1 MTLSLWA
8 FYAPEIEQRSE
19 DPDYEFVI
27 KLIGDAGLKYDMPVR
42 ADAACFLADA
52 LMSMLVRPM
61 RSLHPNA
68 YDDAFRETLFAD
80 ICTTIEKSVAVSERR
95 KRSEITSTTA
105 IQALG
110 EVVEDLQVSN
120 LTTMGKVK
128 GELKV

>member
-1 MTLSLWA
+1 MTCA
-8 FYAPEIEQRSE
+8 
-19 DPDYEFVI
+19 
-27 KLIGDAGLKYDMPVR
+27 VR

-52 LMSMLVRPM
+52 LMSMLVRPI
-61 RSLHPNA
+61 RSLHPDA